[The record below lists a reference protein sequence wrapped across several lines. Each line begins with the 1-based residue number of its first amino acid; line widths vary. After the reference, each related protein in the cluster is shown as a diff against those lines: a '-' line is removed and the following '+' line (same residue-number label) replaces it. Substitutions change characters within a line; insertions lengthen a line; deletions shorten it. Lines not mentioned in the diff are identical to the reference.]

1 MEMKD
6 RPRVL
11 MGQTEEKSTGCGSV
25 FITLNVDG
33 QGNLVEV
40 FLTMGKA
47 GGCASATTQAIGR
60 LLSISLR
67 NGVPPELLM
76 KQLAGISCH
85 SQSGFGTE
93 KIQSCADAV
102 AQVIRAFLDAKK
114 KAEEKGDI
122 PIAA

>member
-1 MEMKD
+1 MVE
-6 RPRVL
+6 
-11 MGQTEEKSTGCGSV
+11 
-25 FITLNVDG
+25 FINFFANYFNQLFVTLNVDG
-33 QGNLVEV
+33 QGNLTEI

-67 NGVPPELLM
+67 NGVKPELLM

-85 SQSGFGTE
+85 SQSGFGSE
-93 KIQSCADAV
+93 KLQSCADAV
-102 AQVIRAFLDAKK
+102 AQSIRAFLDAKK
-114 KAEEKGDI
+114 KAAENGDI